1 MLRVNTISSI
11 IYVFQKYRAMIYRVC
26 VLIINILITIS
37 LLVVCYKPSIIK
49 SVKLK
54 LLTQLEQYKMAQVVE
69 QPNIDK
75 ILDILISIAKLQTYN
90 QNLII
95 AKISYQNKTNQM
107 TIVVNS
113 QDLDIINQYTSAISK
128 SLRNNAHVA
137 MMQTVDN
144 TAQDLLQNYYKE
156 SASQDITNLR
166 DKDSDTINF
175 DDSFVQDFSYT
186 TIVKIT
192 L

>member
-1 MLRVNTISSI
+1 
-11 IYVFQKYRAMIYRVC
+11 MIYRVC
-26 VLIINILITIS
+26 LLIINILITIS

-137 MMQTVDN
+137 MIQTVDN

>member
-1 MLRVNTISSI
+1 
-11 IYVFQKYRAMIYRVC
+11 MICRIC
-26 VLIINILITIS
+26 LLIINILITIS
-37 LLVVCYKPSIIK
+37 LLVVCYKPSVIK
-49 SVKLK
+49 GVKLK
-54 LLTQLEQYKMAQVVE
+54 LLTQLEQYKMAKVAE

-95 AKISYQNKTNQM
+95 AKISYQTKSNQM
-107 TIVVNS
+107 TIIANS
-113 QDLDIINQYTSAISK
+113 QDLDIINEYTSAIGK

-137 MMQTVDN
+137 MIQTVDN
-144 TAQDLLQNYYKE
+144 SAQDLLQNYYKE

-175 DDSFVQDFSYT
+175 DDNFAQDFSYT
-186 TIVKIT
+186 TIIKIT